1 MSIPI
6 TLSNGPRLQKAL
18 TTIDGIIDK
27 QNQSVHVVVELLV
40 IESFGT
46 RKDSEL
52 AHEILAPIKEKYKN
66 A

>member
-1 MSIPI
+1 MSFPI
-6 TLSNGPRLQKAL
+6 ILSSGEKLLKAL

-27 QNQSVHVVVELLV
+27 QHQSVQAVVELLV

-46 RKDSEL
+46 SRNSEL
-52 AHEILAPIKEKYKN
+52 AREILAPIKEKYTN